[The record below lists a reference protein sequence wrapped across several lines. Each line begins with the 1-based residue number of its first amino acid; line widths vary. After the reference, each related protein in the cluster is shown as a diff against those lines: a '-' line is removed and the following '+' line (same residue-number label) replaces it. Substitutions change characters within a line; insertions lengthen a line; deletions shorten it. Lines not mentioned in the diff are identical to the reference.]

1 MSLYCRPESAAI
13 KGGARGPVS
22 RPLQTGSVTPTL
34 GPHSRDAHGHAELF
48 ARLFLSFVL
57 SVIGRITTL
66 SRESRLD
73 APVIFVRNAVYGHP
87 NNVRAP
93 SLRSRLRCPR
103 APALRIPAQF
113 STAPASAD
121 PLPPPLSVCAICA
134 ALLIACLQ
142 AVRHVSDTFM
152 LDLYARL
159 LRCDLRGGVHAAH
172 SLCSTS
178 NRLFAKR
185 WTRYKVSLRVP
196 CNLHTLRTMTCCSP
210 AASWPPPRLA
220 CSPPLL
226 IPSAPLCCSAPLCSQ
241 SCAARQHQHRLT

>member
-121 PLPPPLSVCAICA
+121 PLPPPLSVCAIYVLRCSS
-134 ALLIACLQ
+134 LVYRQ
-142 AVRHVSDTFM
+142 SDTSLTPLCSTFM
-152 LDLYARL
+152 LASFVVISAAVCMLHI
-159 LRCDLRGGVHAAH
+159 RCAA
-172 SLCSTS
+172 
-178 NRLFAKR
+178 
-185 WTRYKVSLRVP
+185 
-196 CNLHTLRTMTCCSP
+196 P
-210 AASWPPPRLA
+210 ATA
-220 CSPPLL
+220 CS
-226 IPSAPLCCSAPLCSQ
+226 
-241 SCAARQHQHRLT
+241 RRDGRGTR